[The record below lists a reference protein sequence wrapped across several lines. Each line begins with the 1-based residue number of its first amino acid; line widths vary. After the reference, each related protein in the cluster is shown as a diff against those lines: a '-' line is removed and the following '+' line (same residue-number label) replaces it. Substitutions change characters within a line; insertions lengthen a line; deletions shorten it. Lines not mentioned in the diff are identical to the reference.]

1 LRAQQAVLMADEHDY
16 YRVLGVA
23 RDASMPEI
31 RRAYRRLA
39 RRHHPDRN
47 PEADGPER
55 FRALA
60 EAYEVL
66 NDPGR
71 RARYDHTIGPSAR
84 RAVPHPQ
91 SRPLARRGVL
101 ELSQREAQLAA
112 ATPLTITAADGL
124 AIVLPAGVGDGDQV
138 TFTVGEETAV
148 LTIRVDSRQKTC
160 YDGAEIYY
168 R

>member
-1 LRAQQAVLMADEHDY
+1 MADEHDY

-39 RRHHPDRN
+39 RRHHPDQN
-47 PEADGPER
+47 PAADGPEH

-71 RARYDHTIGPSAR
+71 RARYDHTIGSSAR
-84 RAVPHPQ
+84 RAVTHPQ
-91 SRPLARRGVL
+91 PRPLARRGVL

-112 ATPLTITAADGL
+112 ATPLTLTGTDGL
-124 AIVLPAGVGDGDQV
+124 SIVLPAGVGDGDRV
-138 TFTVGEETAV
+138 TFSVGGETAV
-148 LTIRVDSRQKTC
+148 LTIRVEFEAKDLLR
-160 YDGAEIYY
+160 G